1 MSIQSAQDVLNLQNA
16 TAQQKLAEK
25 EANGPSQE
33 LDQDAFLMLMMEQ
46 LKNQDPL
53 NPMDNS
59 QMLAQQAQFTQISE
73 LQKMNETLTSSNMIM
88 QATSLVG
95 KEVTLVDPDDTT
107 KTISGVVTSANFNS
121 SYATITV
128 NGEEYPL
135 GLVIGISDGSSAVA
149 PPDGD
154 SGNDSGTESG
164 NGSTGGGSETEGGT
178 GSGSAA

>member
-1 MSIQSAQDVLNLQNA
+1 MSIQATQDLLNLQNA

-25 EANGPSQE
+25 EASGPSQE

-73 LQKMNETLTSSNMIM
+73 LQKMNETLTTSNMIM

-95 KEVTLVDPDDTT
+95 KEVTLVDPDDST
-107 KTISGVVTSANFNS
+107 KTITGTVTSANFTS
-121 SYATITV
+121 SYATVTV

-135 GLVIGISDGSSAVA
+135 GLVVNVADGTTAA
-149 PPDGD
+149 GDTNTD
-154 SGNDSGTESG
+154 SGA
-164 NGSTGGGSETEGGT
+164 EGGNET
-178 GSGSAA
+178 T